1 MMTNEPAQRAA
12 QAPTVRPLMPRIR
25 STTIRTA
32 LLLLVG
38 TAACSPHASSER
50 VPESDVGVVA
60 PPSQAAP
67 TPAVATLTAAEQDSL
82 LQATFAVGEGL
93 GRTRAAVIARLGQ
106 PSRTT
111 RRSIDN
117 PHVIGQTDTLVSV
130 IYEQLWITFWVSD
143 AEVANEVRFDIEIL
157 KPWPMEVHVPPTA
170 NRAHLVQLWGKPGF
184 VRILADTVILNW
196 NVRAYD
202 AEEHLQAYLVHD
214 VIRKLRWS
222 FYID

>member
-1 MMTNEPAQRAA
+1 
-12 QAPTVRPLMPRIR
+12 MPRIQ
-25 STTIRTA
+25 SVTIRTI

-38 TAACSPHASSER
+38 AAACSPHASSER
-50 VPESDVGVVA
+50 VPESDVRVVA
-60 PPSQAAP
+60 PPSRAAP
-67 TPAVATLTAAEQDSL
+67 TPAVASLTAAEQDSL

-111 RRSIDN
+111 RRLIDN

-130 IYEQLWITFWVSD
+130 TYEQLRITFWVSG
-143 AEVANEVRFDIEIL
+143 AEVASEVRFDIEIL
-157 KPWPMEVHVPPTA
+157 KPWPLEVHVPPTA

-184 VRILADTVILNW
+184 VRSLADTVVLNW

>member
-1 MMTNEPAQRAA
+1 
-12 QAPTVRPLMPRIR
+12 MPRIR

-60 PPSQAAP
+60 PPSGAAP

-111 RRSIDN
+111 RRPIDN

-130 IYEQLWITFWVSD
+130 SYEQLWITFWVSG